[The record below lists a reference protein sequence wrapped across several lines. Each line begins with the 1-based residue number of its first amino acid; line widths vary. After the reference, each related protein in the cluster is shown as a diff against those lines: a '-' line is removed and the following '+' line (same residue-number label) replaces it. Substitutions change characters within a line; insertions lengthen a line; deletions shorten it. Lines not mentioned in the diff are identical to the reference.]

1 MQNTDPI
8 ELNTLGKV
16 AQHLQVPVH
25 RVQYIV
31 RSRPHLRPIATAG
44 RLRLFDTKTIE
55 QIAKEL
61 QTIDSRGATAN
72 GR

>member
-1 MQNTDPI
+1 MQTTRPP

-31 RSRPHLRPIATAG
+31 RSRPHLRPAATAG
-44 RLRLFDTKTIE
+44 RLRLFDDKTIE

-61 QTIDSRGATAN
+61 QTIDSKGAPSN
-72 GR
+72 E

>member
-1 MQNTDPI
+1 MQTAKPP

-25 RVQYIV
+25 RVQYIL

-44 RLRLFDTKTIE
+44 RLRLFDSKTIE

-61 QTIDSRGATAN
+61 QRIDSREATAN

>member
-1 MQNTDPI
+1 MQTTKPP

-31 RSRPHLRPIATAG
+31 RSRPHLRPAATAG
-44 RLRLFDTKTIE
+44 RLRLFDDKTIE

-61 QTIDSRGATAN
+61 QSIDSRGATAN
-72 GR
+72 G

>member
-1 MQNTDPI
+1 MQTTRPP

-25 RVQYIV
+25 RVQYV
-31 RSRPHLRPIATAG
+31 LRSRPHLRPAATAG
-44 RLRLFDTKTIE
+44 RLRLFDDQTIE

-61 QTIDSRGATAN
+61 QTIDSKGATAN
-72 GR
+72 G

>member
-1 MQNTDPI
+1 MQTTRPP

-31 RSRPHLRPIATAG
+31 RSRPHLRPAATAG
-44 RLRLFDTKTIE
+44 RLRLFDDKTIE

-61 QTIDSRGATAN
+61 QSIDSRGATAN
-72 GR
+72 G